1 MDPCKNLFYCYGCGR
16 GGDLI
21 RFVELYH
28 DVRFGEAM
36 ALLRRS
42 SDMGSLLKD
51 TARFYQMQLHRHPE
65 AVIYLQQRGI
75 QRARNHRRV
84 GNRVCPGPLSAP
96 LADDSGLRTRRSPA
110 SWLSELR
117 RL

>member
-1 MDPCKNLFYCYGCGR
+1 MGLCPLHTDHQPSFLVDPDKNLFYCYGCGR

-21 RFVELYH
+21 RFVELFH

-42 SDMGSLLKD
+42 SGVGSRLND
-51 TARFYQMQLHRHPE
+51 TAGFCQMQLHRHPE

-75 QRARNHRRV
+75 QQPEV
-84 GNRVCPGPLSAP
+84 IEELSAM
-96 LADDSGLRTRRSPA
+96 LRA
-110 SWLSELR
+110 GFCAIG
-117 RL
+117 